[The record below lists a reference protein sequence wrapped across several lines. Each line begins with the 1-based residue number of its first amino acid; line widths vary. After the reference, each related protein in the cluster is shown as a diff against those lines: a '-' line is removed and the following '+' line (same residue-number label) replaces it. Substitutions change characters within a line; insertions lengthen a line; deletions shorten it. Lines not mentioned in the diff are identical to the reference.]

1 MTQRERLKRKETVRK
16 GWWKEWRKWEEKIRW
31 EGGKDTPAF
40 FSSVWNPP
48 SQPPFLENCGHSWV
62 YSLLLCLFLQMKR
75 RKRVFTVPKMLNSGC
90 KFLFDFFLLLEKK
103 AKQKERRTL
112 HTPPFTTSKSNIIRL
127 WTWKLCL
134 QVNVQGLGWQLKT
147 VTRKGR
153 ALQIQL
159 K

>member
-1 MTQRERLKRKETVRK
+1 MAQRERLKRRETVRK

-40 FSSVWNPP
+40 FSSAWNPS
-48 SQPPFLENCGHSWV
+48 SQPPFLEELWTFLGV
-62 YSLLLCLFLQMKR
+62 LTPIVPLLTNEMEE
-75 RKRVFTVPKMLNSGC
+75 TVSPKCSTVVAS
-90 KFLFDFFLLLEKK
+90 FFLIFFSFLEKK

-112 HTPPFTTSKSNIIRL
+112 HTPPFTTSKGNIIRL